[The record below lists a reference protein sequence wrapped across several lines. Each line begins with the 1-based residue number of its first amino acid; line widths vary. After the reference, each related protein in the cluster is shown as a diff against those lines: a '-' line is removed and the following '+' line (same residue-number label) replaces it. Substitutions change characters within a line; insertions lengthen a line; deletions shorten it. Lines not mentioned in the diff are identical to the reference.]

1 MLNIKF
7 AFQIHCENG
16 LAVISYNVSE
26 NKTKV
31 FKKIGAKMFKLDQ
44 KFQNR
49 ITANFGSPEFCDFF
63 HLERKKVGNFN
74 FAASSETSW
83 NSFSSSKQPS

>member
-1 MLNIKF
+1 
-7 AFQIHCENG
+7 
-16 LAVISYNVSE
+16 
-26 NKTKV
+26 
-31 FKKIGAKMFKLDQ
+31 MFKLDQ

-49 ITANFGSPEFCDFF
+49 ITANFGSSEFCDFF

-83 NSFSSSKQPS
+83 NSFFFIKTTIMMLLSAN

>member
-1 MLNIKF
+1 
-7 AFQIHCENG
+7 
-16 LAVISYNVSE
+16 
-26 NKTKV
+26 
-31 FKKIGAKMFKLDQ
+31 MFKLDQ

-74 FAASSETSW
+74 FAASSATSW